1 MPLTYRRTQMIP
13 SCWTLT
19 LILLPH
25 VASKCPLQQQQ
36 KKKKGTLRSYKLSFK
51 KLSKSDSELEIFIRK
66 EKKKG
71 PHFSKRSLQTSFRNC
86 TQVAKQKSLAR
97 FCRGWHW
104 EKLRPSDKRV
114 SQCQPL
120 NCILSCPSLCRWSKW
135 LDSVN
140 AVINEFL
147 SGFGTAYQSCH

>member
-1 MPLTYRRTQMIP
+1 MIP

-66 EKKKG
+66 EKKKDLISVKEVCK
-71 PHFSKRSLQTSFRNC
+71 HLLETAHRLQSKNLLPGFVEADIERS
-86 TQVAKQKSLAR
+86 
-97 FCRGWHW
+97 
-104 EKLRPSDKRV
+104 
-114 SQCQPL
+114 
-120 NCILSCPSLCRWSKW
+120 
-135 LDSVN
+135 
-140 AVINEFL
+140 
-147 SGFGTAYQSCH
+147 